1 MIADCV
7 SVVCG
12 TDDGI
17 NFTNSHF
24 GDAKVYL
31 IYSFNL
37 ETKEH
42 KYVDRIKNP
51 TEEEEEHGALRKAQS
66 VSELLKEVDVFA
78 STRMGPNIV
87 RIRKNFVPVISRVR
101 NIEKCL
107 DRLEGFLDKIKQEAE
122 KEKGIDREVI
132 YIPAKRLA

>member
-1 MIADCV
+1 MTADCV
-7 SVVCG
+7 NVACG

-17 NFTNSHF
+17 NFTNAHF

-37 ETKEH
+37 ETKEC
-42 KYVDRIKNP
+42 KYVDRVKN
-51 TEEEEEHGALRKAQS
+51 TTDEEEEHGAQGKAQS
-66 VSELLKEVDVFA
+66 LSELLKEVEVLA
-78 STRMGPNIV
+78 CLRMGPNIARV
-87 RIRKNFVPVISRVR
+87 RKNFVPVISRVR

-107 DRLEGFLDKIKQEAE
+107 KRLEGFLDEIKQEAG

-132 YIPAKRLA
+132 YIRAK

>member
-1 MIADCV
+1 MATDCV
-7 SVVCG
+7 NVACG

-17 NFTNSHF
+17 NFTNAHF

-37 ETKEH
+37 ETKEY
-42 KYVDRIKNP
+42 KYVDRIKN
-51 TEEEEEHGALRKAQS
+51 TSVEEEEHGAQGKAQS
-66 VSELLKEVDVFA
+66 VAELLKEVDAFA
-78 STRMGPNIV
+78 CLRMGPNIV
-87 RIRKNFVPVISRVR
+87 RIRKNFVSVISRGR

-107 DRLEGFLDKIKQEAE
+107 KRMEAFLVKIKQEAG

-132 YIPAKRLA
+132 YIRAK

>member
-1 MIADCV
+1 MTVDCV
-7 SVVCG
+7 NVACG

-17 NFTNSHF
+17 NFTNAHF

-37 ETKEH
+37 ETKEY
-42 KYVDRIKNP
+42 KYVGRVKNT
-51 TEEEEEHGALRKAQS
+51 TEEEEEHGAQEKAQS
-66 VSELLKEVDVFA
+66 VSELLKEVEVLA
-78 STRMGPNIV
+78 CLRMGPNIARV
-87 RIRKNFVPVISRVR
+87 RKNFVPVISRVR

-107 DRLEGFLDKIKQEAE
+107 KRLEAFLDKIKQEAE

-132 YIPAKRLA
+132 YIRAK

>member
-1 MIADCV
+1 MATDCV
-7 SVVCG
+7 NVACG

-17 NFTNSHF
+17 NFTDAHF

-37 ETKEH
+37 ETKEY
-42 KYVDRIKNP
+42 KYVDRIKN
-51 TEEEEEHGALRKAQS
+51 TTDEEEEHGAQRKGQS
-66 VSELLKEVDVFA
+66 VSELLKEVDVLA
-78 STRMGPNIV
+78 CLRMGPNIARV
-87 RIRKNFVPVISRVR
+87 RKNFVPVISRVR

-107 DRLEGFLDKIKQEAE
+107 KRLEGFLDEIKQEAE

-132 YIPAKRLA
+132 YIRAK